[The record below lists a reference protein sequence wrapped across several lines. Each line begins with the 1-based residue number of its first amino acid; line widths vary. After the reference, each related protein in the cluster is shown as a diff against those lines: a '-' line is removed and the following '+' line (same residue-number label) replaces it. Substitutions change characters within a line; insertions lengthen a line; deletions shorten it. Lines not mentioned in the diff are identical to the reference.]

1 VYYDGD
7 RAGSPIQ
14 FTSSTSLFAAVGD
27 AASGKSEYKHS
38 ESFIERI
45 ARHINGKMIALEGFV
60 VENIFLTV
68 VLFGLGLFIVF
79 YVMGRLL
86 GNDTQSMAQSDW
98 TRQKGRLD

>member
-1 VYYDGD
+1 
-7 RAGSPIQ
+7 
-14 FTSSTSLFAAVGD
+14 
-27 AASGKSEYKHS
+27 
-38 ESFIERI
+38 
-45 ARHINGKMIALEGFV
+45 MIALEGFV